1 MKINRRQ
8 FTLGST
14 TLLLS
19 GMLPLKVN
27 SSMLDNKKNLVI
39 IMLRGAMDGLTS
51 VPYIHDNT
59 LEKVRPDIV
68 VKKLLDLNSDFSLHP
83 KLSGFHKL
91 WKLNEASIVH
101 ATNIPYTGR
110 SHFDGQNLMESGG
123 TIPYKLKTGWLGR
136 GIDVAGLEGLSMSLP
151 MPLLLR
157 GKANQDNFFP
167 SKLSMPTRNLV
178 DILKHHYD
186 DEPLLKN
193 SFDKLISR
201 PISMTKAP
209 NNKNLKTLARIAGSE
224 LKKVDGPR
232 VAVFEV
238 FGFDTHAA
246 QGGADGEHGQKLKQ
260 VDYTFD
266 VLKKTLGNTFK
277 NTLIVTLTEFGRT
290 LVQNNGFGTEHGYG
304 TSILLG
310 GGLVKKS
317 QIYADWPGIKNKN
330 LFEGR
335 DLNST
340 LDSRS
345 VYCSAMSICFN
356 TDFQLLNKEVFP
368 DKKLNDLTEILFKV

>member
-1 MKINRRQ
+1 
-8 FTLGST
+8 
-14 TLLLS
+14 
-19 GMLPLKVN
+19 
-27 SSMLDNKKNLVI
+27 MLDKKKNLVV

-91 WKLNEASIVH
+91 WKSNEASIVH

-186 DEPLLKN
+186 DEPLLKK

-224 LKKVDGPR
+224 LKKVDGP
-232 VAVFEV
+232 ELLY
-238 FGFDTHAA
+238 
-246 QGGADGEHGQKLKQ
+246 LK
-260 VDYTFD
+260 YL
-266 VLKKTLGNTFK
+266 VLILMLHKG
-277 NTLIVTLTEFGRT
+277 
-290 LVQNNGFGTEHGYG
+290 VQMV
-304 TSILLG
+304 SM
-310 GGLVKKS
+310 
-317 QIYADWPGIKNKN
+317 DKN
-330 LFEGR
+330 L
-335 DLNST
+335 
-340 LDSRS
+340 
-345 VYCSAMSICFN
+345 
-356 TDFQLLNKEVFP
+356 NK
-368 DKKLNDLTEILFKV
+368 

>member
-83 KLSGFHKL
+83 KLSGFYKL
-91 WKLNEASIVH
+91 WKTNEASIVH

-186 DEPLLKN
+186 DEPLLKK

-224 LKKVDGPR
+224 LKKIDGPR

-238 FGFDTHAA
+238 FGLHDLNPREQRHAFLLCVD
-246 QGGADGEHGQKLKQ
+246 QDRVLIFESLKQ
-260 VDYTFD
+260 SFF
-266 VLKKTLGNTFK
+266 L
-277 NTLIVTLTEFGRT
+277 
-290 LVQNNGFGTEHGYG
+290 H
-304 TSILLG
+304 
-310 GGLVKKS
+310 
-317 QIYADWPGIKNKN
+317 
-330 LFEGR
+330 
-335 DLNST
+335 
-340 LDSRS
+340 
-345 VYCSAMSICFN
+345 
-356 TDFQLLNKEVFP
+356 
-368 DKKLNDLTEILFKV
+368 